1 MNWLAHIFLSKDDI
15 AYQHGNLLADMLKGR
30 SWVGANPQFDAGL
43 SMHRAIDSF
52 TDSHPLV
59 NKSISRLGNSGY
71 LKRVAIDITYDHLL
85 AKHWQRFS
93 NLSLEQFIEAFHE
106 RSKVEIGNYP
116 QRPKHFILKLIQSGH
131 LLDYQSITVL
141 DKAFSR
147 IEMRLSARVLAKEHM
162 LDYLPIVNREISK
175 IEQDFLD
182 FMPELI
188 NLFTSKANP
197 LSDNHWLKQ
206 IYNSVPCLL

>member
-1 MNWLAHIFLSKDDI
+1 MNWLAHIFLSEDDI

-30 SWVGANPQFDAGL
+30 SWEGASPQFDAGL

-59 NKSISRLGNSGY
+59 NNSISRLCDSGY
-71 LKRVAIDITYDHLL
+71 LKRVVIDITYDHLL
-85 AKHWQRFS
+85 AKHWQRFA

-106 RSKVEIGNYP
+106 RSSVEMASYP
-116 QRPKHFILKLIQSGH
+116 QRARHFIFRLIQSGH

-141 DKAFSR
+141 DKAFRR

-162 LDYLPIVNREISK
+162 LDYLPIVKRELSK

-188 NLFTSKANP
+188 NHFTSQAK
-197 LSDNHWLKQ
+197 LISGNHWLKQ
-206 IYNSVPCLL
+206 INSDCL

>member
-1 MNWLAHIFLSKDDI
+1 MNWLAHIFLSEDDI

-30 SWVGANPQFDAGL
+30 SWEGASPQFDAGL

-59 NKSISRLGNSGY
+59 HKSTSRLGNSGY
-71 LKRVAIDITYDHLL
+71 LKGVAIDITYDHLL
-85 AKHWQRFS
+85 AKHWQRFA
-93 NLSLEQFIEAFHE
+93 NLSLEQFIEAFHA
-106 RSKVEIGNYP
+106 RSRVEMGSYP
-116 QRPKHFILKLIQSGH
+116 QRARHFIFRLIESDH

-141 DKAFSR
+141 DKAFRR

-188 NLFTSKANP
+188 NHFTTQAKP
-197 LSDNHWLKQ
+197 LSNNHWLKQ
-206 IYNSVPCLL
+206 IDPACL